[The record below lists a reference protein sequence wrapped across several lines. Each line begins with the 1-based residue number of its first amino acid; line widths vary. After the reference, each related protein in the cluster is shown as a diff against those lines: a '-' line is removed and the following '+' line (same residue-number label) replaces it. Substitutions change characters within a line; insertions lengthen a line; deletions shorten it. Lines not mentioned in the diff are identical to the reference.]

1 MMKTPRWFQK
11 YINDLLGVRDDVYQ
25 HANHNIKVAQEK
37 QKKDY
42 DRRNC
47 VMQHNFIV
55 GSKVLMK
62 NSFSRARF
70 NVWLKRSSNPLV
82 CE

>member
-1 MMKTPRWFQK
+1 MFIDNTELEPEDKVEK

-47 VMQHNFIV
+47 VTQHNFIDFIF
-55 GSKVLMK
+55 GFQLGIKIST
-62 NSFSRARF
+62 SY
-70 NVWLKRSSNPLV
+70 
-82 CE
+82 